1 MAVSFVQFRERILKP
16 VLEELQKSVK
26 RINVSHSK
34 SFKGC
39 FFFFSS
45 INAWMPDFYFKL
57 FLGFS
62 VAAGLYLSG
71 TLCPELH
78 IDLH

>member
-39 FFFFSS
+39 CFFFLQLMLGCLIFILSFFWDFLLLQGYTYQEPFALSS
-45 INAWMPDFYFKL
+45 
-57 FLGFS
+57 
-62 VAAGLYLSG
+62 
-71 TLCPELH
+71 T
-78 IDLH
+78 

>member
-16 VLEELQKSVK
+16 VLKELQNTVK

-39 FFFFSS
+39 FFFLQLMFGCLIFILSFFWDFLLLQGYIYQEPFALSS
-45 INAWMPDFYFKL
+45 
-57 FLGFS
+57 
-62 VAAGLYLSG
+62 
-71 TLCPELH
+71 T
-78 IDLH
+78 